1 MLKVRIRI
9 FVQRIQVNDFVAVV
23 YIQSHLII
31 KCLSL
36 VTRKSVFEWSIRPAG
51 RTILACQSAVARSV
65 RSKQNRDRARFAR
78 CKFLKRTAF
87 QMREDD

>member
-1 MLKVRIRI
+1 MSKVRVRI
-9 FVQRIQVNDFVAVV
+9 FVQRIQVINDFVAVV
-23 YIQSHLII
+23 YIQIHLII

-65 RSKQNRDRARFAR
+65 R
-78 CKFLKRTAF
+78 T
-87 QMREDD
+87 

>member
-1 MLKVRIRI
+1 MSKVRIRI

-51 RTILACQSAVARSV
+51 RTFLRLLSWFTVHGS
-65 RSKQNRDRARFAR
+65 RFTVHSSR
-78 CKFLKRTAF
+78 FTIRGSRFTIHS
-87 QMREDD
+87 

>member
-1 MLKVRIRI
+1 MSKVRIRI

-36 VTRKSVFEWSIRPAG
+36 VARKSVFEWNIRPAG
-51 RTILACQSAVARSV
+51 RTTLACQSAVPRSV
-65 RSKQNRDRARFAR
+65 R
-78 CKFLKRTAF
+78 T
-87 QMREDD
+87 

>member
-1 MLKVRIRI
+1 MSKVRIRI
-9 FVQRIQVNDFVAVV
+9 FVQRIQVTNDFVAVV

-36 VTRKSVFEWSIRPAG
+36 VTRKSVFEWSIRLTG

-65 RSKQNRDRARFAR
+65 R
-78 CKFLKRTAF
+78 T
-87 QMREDD
+87 

>member
-1 MLKVRIRI
+1 MSKVRIRI

-36 VTRKSVFEWSIRPAG
+36 VTRKSVFEWSIRPASLPKRG
-51 RTILACQSAVARSV
+51 SSVGSNVSRTEIELVLPVVNS
-65 RSKQNRDRARFAR
+65 
-78 CKFLKRTAF
+78 
-87 QMREDD
+87 

>member
-1 MLKVRIRI
+1 MSKVRIRI
-9 FVQRIQVNDFVAVV
+9 FVQSIRQVNDFVAVV

-36 VTRKSVFEWSIRPAG
+36 VARKSVFEWNIRPAG

-65 RSKQNRDRARFAR
+65 R
-78 CKFLKRTAF
+78 T
-87 QMREDD
+87 

>member
-1 MLKVRIRI
+1 MSKVRIRI
-9 FVQRIQVNDFVAVV
+9 FVQRIQVINDFVAVV

-36 VTRKSVFEWSIRPAG
+36 VTRKSVFEWNIRPAG

-65 RSKQNRDRARFAR
+65 R
-78 CKFLKRTAF
+78 T
-87 QMREDD
+87 